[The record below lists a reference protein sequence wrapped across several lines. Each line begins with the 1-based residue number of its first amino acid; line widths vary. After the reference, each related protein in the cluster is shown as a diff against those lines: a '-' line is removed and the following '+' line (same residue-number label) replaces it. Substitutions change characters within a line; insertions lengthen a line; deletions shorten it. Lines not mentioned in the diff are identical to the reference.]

1 MNPTA
6 VAIIGSELAIFV
18 ISPLII
24 IVITIIFVL
33 VIEMQVT
40 NWLVSGRLRVLQLDF
55 TADIISFADCRY

>member
-24 IVITIIFVL
+24 IVIIIFVL